1 MLNLRSRKR
10 PWFYPAVSTAL
21 ALAICLGQPMAAQA
35 LNWGDLIRQGIQV
48 IQLSNISDQQ
58 EMDLGKQINDNVA
71 KQYRFSRDRNLVNY
85 INDIGSRLASQSS
98 RPNITYTFQVVDD
111 DNINAFATM
120 GGYVYVHTGLI
131 KAADN
136 EAQLASVMAHEIG
149 HIAGR
154 HSIKQTKSDA
164 IAQGLIG
171 ASGLKN
177 TTIVAL
183 ASDLA
188 LRRPHSRRDEFDADQ
203 NGLKTLTNSSY
214 AQPQMVKFME
224 KLLAFKSSLPTFLS
238 THPATA
244 DRIKQ
249 LEASIKKSPSNGT
262 DGTDNL
268 AYARRV
274 GKPVTGSSDASNNP
288 APSTP
293 IPPNQPRTIPGTNVP
308 LPTSTPVPGR
318 GGDVVVPTE

>member
-1 MLNLRSRKR
+1 MLNRRRR
-10 PWFYPAVSTAL
+10 PWIYPAISTVL
-21 ALAICLGQPMAAQA
+21 ALTIALGQPMTAQA

-58 EMDLGKQINDNVA
+58 EMELGKQINDNVA

-85 INDIGSRLASQSS
+85 VNDIGQRLAAQSD
-98 RPNITYTFQVVDD
+98 RPNLTYTFQVVED

-120 GGYVYVHTGLI
+120 GGYVYVHTGLL

-149 HIAGR
+149 HIVGK
-154 HSIKQTKSDA
+154 HSIKQTRADA
-164 IAQGLIG
+164 VAQGLIS

-177 TTIVAL
+177 TTIVSL

-203 NGLKTLTNSSY
+203 SGLKTLTRSSY
-214 AQPQMVKFME
+214 AQSQMVKFME
-224 KLLAFKSSLPTFLS
+224 KLLAFKSSLPTFLN

-262 DGTDNL
+262 DGKDNV

-274 GKPVTGSSDASNNP
+274 GKAVTGSSDASNP

-293 IPPNQPRTIPGTNVP
+293 ISPNEPRTIPGTNVP
-308 LPTSTPVPGR
+308 LPTSTPVPAR
-318 GGDVVVPTE
+318 SGDVVVPTE